1 MQHQVIPTFLPLLFP
16 FVFAAFWCFI
26 SLVLGFVS
34 GWQRLALAYATDQ
47 APRGGTA
54 FSWQS
59 GYVGVVRYRNC
70 LNVRV
75 APEGLFLSTVWLFR
89 LGHKPL
95 LIPWSAIHNPEPRQ
109 IFWFHFT
116 RFQIGEPCIAHVQIP
131 TKVFEAQRVVA

>member
-1 MQHQVIPTFLPLLFP
+1 MQHLVIPAFLPLLFP
-16 FVFAAFWCFI
+16 FVFSAFWCF
-26 SLVLGFVS
+26 VCFMLGFVS

-47 APRGGTA
+47 APRGTA

-59 GYVGVVRYRNC
+59 GYVGAVRYGNC

-95 LIPWSAIHNPEPRQ
+95 LVPWDAIHNPQPRQ
-109 IFWFHFT
+109 VLWFHFT

-131 TKVFEAQRVVA
+131 AKVFAAPRAAV